1 MKFSIVIHIKE
12 VYMSKIWAKDYE
24 LDSLIEEFT
33 VGNDYELDLDLV
45 EFDCIASMAH
55 GKMLS
60 TIGILDDNEYEQL
73 EKELKNII
81 KDVKAGDFIISR
93 SDEDGHTAI
102 EGRLT
107 ERLGEVGK
115 KIHTGRSRNDQV
127 ITATRLYS
135 KEQIIQ
141 TIISGLKLGESLL
154 NMAEENKNIPMVGRT
169 HMQTAMP
176 SSVGLWAGAFA
187 EEIIDCIKNLKS
199 VYSLIDQNP
208 LGSAAS
214 YGVPLPLDR
223 ELTSDILGFK
233 KVQNNVLYVNNSR
246 GKFESIILDAMDQLT
261 LTLSKMAQDLILF
274 SLPEFDYFSL
284 PKELCSGSSIM
295 PQKKN
300 PDGFELIRSKSAIV
314 SSCAFQIKSIIRS
327 LPTGYNRDFQD
338 TKEPFMRGCK
348 TALLS
353 IRIMELS
360 INNLKVNKDKCLAG
374 FTPEIFATDAALEL
388 VAAGAS
394 FRDAYVEVGLNID
407 KLSNRDPVES
417 ISLRTHIG
425 STGNLGLDISKKEIE
440 DIRVE
445 LSI

>member
-1 MKFSIVIHIKE
+1 
-12 VYMSKIWAKDYE
+12 MSKIWAKDYE

-55 GKMLS
+55 AKMLS
-60 TIGILDDNEYEQL
+60 TIGILSESEYDKL
-73 EKELKNII
+73 ETELQKII
-81 KDVKAGDFIISR
+81 IDVKDGNFIINR

-102 EGRLT
+102 ESRLT
-107 ERLGEVGK
+107 QKLGDIGK

-135 KEQIIQ
+135 KSQIKK
-141 TIISGLKLGESLL
+141 TISSGLKLVDSLIE
-154 NMAEENKNIPMVGRT
+154 MAQKNKDVPMVGRT
-169 HMQTAMP
+169 HMQSAMP

-187 EEIIDCIKNLKS
+187 EEILDDVKNLKNI
-199 VYSLIDQNP
+199 YQLIDQNP

-214 YGVPLPLDR
+214 YGVPLPLNR
-223 ELTSDILGFK
+223 ELTGEILGFK

-246 GKFESIILDAMDQLT
+246 GKFESIILDAMDQVT

-314 SSCAFQIKSIIRS
+314 TSCAFQIKSIIRS

-348 TALLS
+348 TTLLS

-360 INNLKVNKDKCLAG
+360 IQKLEVNVDKCIKG
-374 FTPEIFATDAALEL
+374 FTPENFATDVALEM
-388 VAAGAS
+388 VAKGAS

-407 KLSNRDPVES
+407 KLANRDPVEA
-417 ISLRTHIG
+417 IKLRTHTG
-425 STGNLGLDISKKEIE
+425 TSGNLGLDLIQQGVNLLRKELI
-440 DIRVE
+440 
-445 LSI
+445 L

>member
-1 MKFSIVIHIKE
+1 
-12 VYMSKIWAKDYE
+12 MSKIWAKDYE

-45 EFDCIASMAH
+45 EFDCVASMAH

-60 TIGILDDNEYEQL
+60 TIGILNDDEYNKL
-73 EKELKNII
+73 EIELQNII
-81 KDVKAGDFIISR
+81 IDVKAGNFVINR

-102 EGRLT
+102 ESRLI

-135 KEQIIQ
+135 KSQILK
-141 TIISGLKLGESLL
+141 TIFSGLKLAESLID
-154 NMAEENKNIPMVGRT
+154 MAEVNKDVPMVGRT

-176 SSVGLWAGAFA
+176 SSVGLWAGAFG
-187 EEIIDCIKNLKS
+187 EEILDGIRNLKS
-199 VYSLIDQNP
+199 VYHLIDQNP

-223 ELTSDILGFK
+223 EMTREILGFE

-246 GKFESIILDAMDQLT
+246 GKFESIILDSMDQLT

-360 INNLKVNKDKCLAG
+360 IKNLKVNTDKCLEG

-388 VAAGAS
+388 VSKGVS
-394 FRDAYVEVGLNID
+394 FRDAYVEVGLNVD
-407 KLSNRDPVES
+407 KLLNRDPFES
-417 ISLRTHIG
+417 IKLRTHIG
-425 STGNLGLDISKKEIE
+425 STGNLGLDISRDGIK
-440 DIRVE
+440 DIRKE
-445 LSI
+445 LIL